1 MTYDHLVRTGLAL
14 LTLLVLAWP
23 AWAADPPPLARAR
36 AFYNA
41 ANYDAAIEAATLA
54 RRQPA
59 AADAAAL
66 VLGRAHVERYR
77 STRSAADLDAARE
90 ALRGITRARL
100 GPREQVDHFVALGQL
115 LFFDDD
121 FGAAAEVFES
131 ALAGASPL
139 PPQGRAQLLDWW
151 ANALDREAQS
161 RTPDRRA
168 PVFARIV
175 TRMERE
181 IEGDPVSATANY
193 WLPAGIR
200 GAGDLERA
208 WDAAIAAWV
217 RTSLDPQTAPAVRAD
232 LDRLAQTLVLE
243 RSRQHPAREQ
253 AETAGALRQ
262 EWEDVKSKW

>member
-1 MTYDHLVRTGLAL
+1 MYDHPVRIAAGVLLAL
-14 LTLLVLAWP
+14 VGAIVP
-23 AWAADPPPLARAR
+23 ASAADPPPLARAR

-54 RRQPA
+54 RKQPA
-59 AADAAAL
+59 SADAAAL
-66 VLGRAHVERYR
+66 VLARAHVERYR
-77 STRSAADLDAARE
+77 ATRSAADLTAARD
-90 ALRGITRARL
+90 ALHGITRTKL
-100 GPREQVDHFVALGQL
+100 GPREQVDLFVAFGQL

-131 ALAGASPL
+131 ALARASLL
-139 PPQGRAQLLDWW
+139 PPQGRSQLLDWW

-161 RTPDRRA
+161 RAPDRRA

-175 TRMERE
+175 TRMEQE
-181 IEGDPVSATANY
+181 IGEDPVSVTANY

-232 LDRLAQTLVLE
+232 LDRLAQAIALE
-243 RSRQHPAREQ
+243 RSRHRPAREQ
-253 AETAGALRQ
+253 ADAANALRL
-262 EWEDVKSKW
+262 EWEDIKSKW